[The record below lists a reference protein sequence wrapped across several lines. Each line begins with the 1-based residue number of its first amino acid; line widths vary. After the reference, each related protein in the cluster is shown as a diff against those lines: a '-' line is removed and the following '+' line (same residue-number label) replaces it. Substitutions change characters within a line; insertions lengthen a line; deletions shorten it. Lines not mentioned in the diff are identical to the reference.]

1 MSESINKTA
10 IVTGASRGIGL
21 AIALKLAKNGYNIA
35 VIYANDVEKSEKAV
49 EDIKAL
55 GVDAKA
61 YQCNVADFGSVE
73 ETVRKI
79 NEDLGNIYILVNNAG
94 ITRDGLLLKMSEED
108 FDTVIAVNLK
118 GTFNFIKHVI
128 PFLVKNKAGRIVNI
142 SSFVGIEG
150 QAGQVNYAAS
160 KAGILGITKSCAREY
175 ASRHITCN
183 AIAPGYI
190 ETPMT
195 EVLTDRQKEA
205 IFDMIPLRRYGRPED
220 IADTV
225 SFLCSDDASFIT
237 GQIISV
243 DGGMHM

>member
-55 GVDAKA
+55 GVDARA

-128 PFLVKNKAGRIVNI
+128 PFMVKNKAGRIVNI

-195 EVLTDRQKEA
+195 EVLTDKQKEA

>member
-128 PFLVKNKAGRIVNI
+128 PFMVKNKAGRIVNI

>member
-128 PFLVKNKAGRIVNI
+128 PFMVKNKAGRIVNI

-195 EVLTDRQKEA
+195 EVLTDKQKEA

-225 SFLCSDDASFIT
+225 GFLCSDDASFIT

>member
-35 VIYANDVEKSEKAV
+35 VIYANDVEKSGKAV

-128 PFLVKNKAGRIVNI
+128 PFMVKNKAGRIVNI

>member
-1 MSESINKTA
+1 MSESINRTA
-10 IVTGASRGIGL
+10 IVTGSSRGIGL
-21 AIALKLAKNGYNIA
+21 ATALKLAKNGYNIA
-35 VIYANDVEKSEKAV
+35 VIYANDLEKSEKAV
-49 EDIKAL
+49 QDIKAL

-61 YQCNVADFGSVE
+61 YQCNVADFTSVE

-79 NEDLGNIYILVNNAG
+79 NDDLGNIYILVNNAG
-94 ITRDGLLLKMSEED
+94 ITRDGLLLKMNEED

-128 PFLVKNKAGRIVNI
+128 PFMVKNKAGRIVNI

-150 QAGQVNYAAS
+150 QAGQANYAAS
-160 KAGILGITKSCAREY
+160 KAGIIGITKSCAREY
-175 ASRHITCN
+175 ASRNITCN

-195 EVLTDRQKEA
+195 EVLTDKQKEA
-205 IFDMIPLRRYGRPED
+205 IFEMIPLRRYGRPED

-225 SFLCSDDASFIT
+225 GFLCSDDASFIT
-237 GQIISV
+237 GQVISV

>member
-1 MSESINKTA
+1 MSDSTGRTA

-21 AIALKLAKNGYNIA
+21 ATAMKLAENGYNIA
-35 VIYANDVEKSEKAV
+35 VIYANDLEKSEKAV
-49 EDIKAL
+49 KDIKAL

-61 YQCNVADFGSVE
+61 YQCNVADFKAVE

-94 ITRDGLLLKMSEED
+94 ITRDALLLKMSEED
-108 FDTVIAVNLK
+108 FDAVIAVNLK

-128 PFLVKNKAGRIVNI
+128 PLMMKNKAGRVVNI

-150 QAGQVNYAAS
+150 QAGQINYAAS
-160 KAGILGITKSCAREY
+160 KAGIIGITKSCAREY
-175 ASRHITCN
+175 ASRNITCN

-195 EVLTDRQKEA
+195 EVLSDKQKEA
-205 IFDMIPLRRYGRPED
+205 IFEMIPLRRYGRPED

-225 SFLCSDDASFIT
+225 SFLCSDEASFIT
-237 GQIISV
+237 GQVIPV

>member
-128 PFLVKNKAGRIVNI
+128 PFMVKNKAGRIVNI

-195 EVLTDRQKEA
+195 EVLTDKQKEA